1 MEGNGVQEVLLER
14 KKRGEGRGGSP
25 DMLRLLEPRIEKKKK
40 TPSSH
45 TLVPLTLLTT
55 FVPSLAS
62 SSFSLV
68 YPNPPQPSTRSTRST
83 PLNPP
88 SKNPPKDHKKPPK
101 LKSQRIHHPN
111 LKALNLPPPK
121 KETKRTNKTV
131 RTRQEAL
138 GHMKKKKKKRKGGRR
153 ILDVLKEKKGR
164 R

>member
-121 KETKRTNKTV
+121 KRNKKNEQNSENETRG
-131 RTRQEAL
+131 TRAHE
-138 GHMKKKKKKRKGGRR
+138 KKE
-153 ILDVLKEKKGR
+153 KEKKGGAADP
-164 R
+164 